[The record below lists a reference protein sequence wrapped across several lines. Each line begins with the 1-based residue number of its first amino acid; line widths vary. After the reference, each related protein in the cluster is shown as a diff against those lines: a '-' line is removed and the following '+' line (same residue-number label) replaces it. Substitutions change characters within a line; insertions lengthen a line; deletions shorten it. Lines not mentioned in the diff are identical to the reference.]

1 MWILTAWQ
9 CISLAVTV
17 KGFKKCCI
25 SSAVEGSDDGML
37 WDGSAEVMLGVNV
50 RKMKALTVKME
61 TVTLID
67 KGRQNL
73 TCLVYG
79 VYEINNTIFIL
90 SRCLMLGGHL
100 TFG

>member
-9 CISLAVTV
+9 CISLEVTV

-25 SSAVEGSDDGML
+25 SSAVEGTDGDML
-37 WDGSAEVMLGVNV
+37 WDGSAGVMLGVSV

-79 VYEINNTIFIL
+79 VYEINNTIFFLVDI
-90 SRCLMLGGHL
+90 
-100 TFG
+100 